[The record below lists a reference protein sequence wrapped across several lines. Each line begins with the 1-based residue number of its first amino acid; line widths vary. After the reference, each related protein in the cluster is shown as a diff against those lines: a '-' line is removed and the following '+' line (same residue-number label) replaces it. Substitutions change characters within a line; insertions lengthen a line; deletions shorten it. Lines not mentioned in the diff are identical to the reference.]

1 MYSPLMAAW
10 AGSKKVTP
18 CGRRGL
24 QRGLVALLLVWK
36 SEGASVH
43 SRLWLLQ
50 LQLTEVHLAVVET
63 AMGPDAGQLHN
74 SHPLGLT
81 TLCRTQLLPPPGV
94 HQMADTHCEWLLP
107 VPVGAHKGF
116 AVDGGG
122 GT

>member
-1 MYSPLMAAW
+1 MGGGAAKEFGCS
-10 AGSKKVTP
+10 A
-18 CGRRGL
+18 
-24 QRGLVALLLVWK
+24 ALLEE

-81 TLCRTQLLPPPGV
+81 TLCRTQLLPPQV
-94 HQMADTHCEWLLP
+94 CIIWLIPTVSGCCRRL
-107 VPVGAHKGF
+107 
-116 AVDGGG
+116 
-122 GT
+122 